1 MPTYVALVRWTNQG
15 LQNVKQSPSR
25 LDAARK
31 AFEAGGAKLKD
42 FYMVM
47 GQYDMVFVAEASDDA
62 TLAKAVLNLT
72 SKGNV
77 QTETLRAFTED
88 EYKKILSGIG

>member
-1 MPTYVALVRWTNQG
+1 MPTYIAMLKWTPQG

-25 LDAARK
+25 LDAGRK
-31 AFEAGGAKLKD
+31 AFEAADAKLKD

-47 GQYDMVFVAEASDDA
+47 GQYDMMFVAEAPDDA

-88 EYKKILSGIG
+88 EYKKILSGVA